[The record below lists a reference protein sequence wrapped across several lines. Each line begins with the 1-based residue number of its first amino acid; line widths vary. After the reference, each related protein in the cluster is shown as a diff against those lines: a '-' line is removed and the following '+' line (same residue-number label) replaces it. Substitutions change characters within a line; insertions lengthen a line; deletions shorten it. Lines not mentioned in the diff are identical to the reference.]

1 MKVLTD
7 THSLVWGLGNRSK
20 LSIKA
25 LDTLANEQIVASV
38 VNLWE
43 LILKKDKPDALI
55 AEPVAWWDKY
65 VVRTGVPVLGIRP
78 AHVMMLDQLP
88 GFHKDPFDR
97 MLIAQAIVEK
107 ASLLSKDSVLTAYP
121 VAVIW

>member
-7 THSLVWGLGNRSK
+7 THSLVWGLGDPSK
-20 LSIKA
+20 LSVKA
-25 LDTLANEQIVASV
+25 VKTLSNEQVIASV

-43 LILKKDKPDALI
+43 LILKKDKASALLK
-55 AEPVAWWDKY
+55 EPVPWWEKY

-78 AHVMMLDQLP
+78 AHLMMLDKLP

-97 MLIAQAIVEK
+97 MLVAQAFVEK
-107 ASLLSKDSVLTAYP
+107 ASLLSKDGALAAYKIDL
-121 VAVIW
+121 IW